1 MKTQDYIRISC
12 SNGDLDSI
20 IPFDELVIS
29 AVENEIL
36 VNKNLIVEGDVDW
49 SEIANLIPN
58 DHSSCMELTTDEGSI
73 YISREAK
80 EVPEEWYEIL
90 SDKLIEAGIHHKV
103 AATGTIYIKF
113 NDDFDGETK
122 LRIGDHDA
130 NGFNFIDIDPDKV
143 EDDFDGFIEVLEDA
157 QIKDDFEDFIYE
169 D

>member
-36 VNKNLIVEGDVDW
+36 VNKNLLIVEGEVDW
-49 SEIANLIPN
+49 NEIANLIPN

-90 SDKLIEAGIHHKV
+90 SDKLLDAGIRHKV
-103 AATGTIYIKF
+103 AGTGTIYIKLT
-113 NDDFDGETK
+113 DDIGEYK
-122 LRIGDHDA
+122 LRLGDHDA
-130 NGFNFIDIDPDKV
+130 NGFNFIDIDTDKV
-143 EDDFDGFIEVLEDA
+143 EDDFEGFVELVENASIR
-157 QIKDDFEDFIYE
+157 DDFEDFIYE